1 MRVNFSQIFQLNSDG
16 SIEPIRRI
24 RIGGVEFGPG
34 VRFTRG
40 VSFSGIDLSQYI
52 GRDFEVQEQTLGGP
66 GTGVIWVVTAI
77 Y

>member
-1 MRVNFSQIFQLNSDG
+1 MRVNFHQIFKLNSDG

-24 RIGGVEFGPG
+24 KIGGVEFGPG

-40 VSFSGIDLSQYI
+40 ISFGGIDLSQYI
-52 GRDFEVQEQTLGGP
+52 GRDFEVQEEALASGL
-66 GTGVIWVVTAI
+66 GVIWVITAI